1 MHFICFNSGEWNI
14 SLSWKSKKRAIGKFI
29 QAKHIIMSFSWERSN
44 LRIWV
49 YSWVSLFWLDSVML
63 PLLAL
68 PAQYSQQPKSQ
79 KSSCCP
85 MFYKGL
91 YYSGVHIRI
100 DKPCFMKQMA
110 YFWPS
115 LIGNKNAITPLP
127 FRVHFSIDYSFK
139 MRYCMT
145 FYLNWRRSYV
155 RLKLK
160 ACFLLSEFGS
170 SNFDLS

>member
-1 MHFICFNSGEWNI
+1 MN
-14 SLSWKSKKRAIGKFI
+14 
-29 QAKHIIMSFSWERSN
+29 KH
-44 LRIWV
+44 
-49 YSWVSLFWLDSVML
+49 
-63 PLLAL
+63 
-68 PAQYSQQPKSQ
+68 K
-79 KSSCCP
+79 
-85 MFYKGL
+85 
-91 YYSGVHIRI
+91 YSGVHIRI
-100 DKPCFMKQMA
+100 DKPCFMKQIS

-170 SNFDLS
+170 SKFDLS

>member
-1 MHFICFNSGEWNI
+1 MR
-14 SLSWKSKKRAIGKFI
+14 KVK
-29 QAKHIIMSFSWERSN
+29 
-44 LRIWV
+44 
-49 YSWVSLFWLDSVML
+49 SLFTILKMRLSQIYDSL
-63 PLLAL
+63 PAL
-68 PAQYSQQPKSQ
+68 PAWHCISQSQ
-79 KSSCCP
+79 LSN
-85 MFYKGL
+85 

-100 DKPCFMKQMA
+100 DKPCFMKQIS

-170 SNFDLS
+170 SKFDLS